1 MKTFFE
7 YVINRDFHESVDP
20 EAAEIIFKCKRN
32 LENLFLWYSD
42 NLGKKEEFYDRLD
55 NNIRD
60 CFRNS
65 LLPYQRGMVI
75 RNIVDEEDII
85 NRTLLRVHNT
95 VEKKIRNRKLNYNL
109 IGGLITNMIRASV
122 VDIIRRNNWKSEKGN
137 VSFNTVGTVHEP
149 SSFADDPSS
158 EKMGLE
164 DLLRVP
170 NLSPRQKIIL
180 TRRSEDV
187 MNKDIAAELN
197 IRPSYATILYNDA
210 IDKIKE
216 YYGIGTYSSDSE

>member
-20 EAAEIIFKCKRN
+20 EAAEIIFNCKRS

-42 NLGKKEEFYDRLD
+42 NLGKKEEFYDRLEE
-55 NNIRD
+55 NIRE
-60 CFRNS
+60 CFKHS

-85 NRTLLRVHNT
+85 NRTLLRVHKT
-95 VEKKIRNRKLNYNL
+95 VEEKIRNGKLNYNRV
-109 IGGLITNMIRASV
+109 GGLITNMIRASV
-122 VDIIRRNNWKSEKGN
+122 VDIIRRNNRKSEKGN

-158 EKMGLE
+158 EKRRLE
-164 DLLRVP
+164 DLLMVP
-170 NLSPRQKIIL
+170 NLSPMQKIIL
-180 TRRSEDV
+180 TRRSEGIK
-187 MNKDIAAELN
+187 NKDIAAELN
-197 IRPSYATILYNDA
+197 IRPSYATSLYNDTKVKA
-210 IDKIKE
+210 KQ
-216 YYGIGTYSSDSE
+216 YYDME

>member
-1 MKTFFE
+1 M
-7 YVINRDFHESVDP
+7 NRDFYESVDP
-20 EAAEIIFKCKRN
+20 DDAQRRFECERN
-32 LENLFLWYSD
+32 LQDLFLWYSD
-42 NLGKKEEFYDRLD
+42 NLGKKGEFYDRLED
-55 NNIRD
+55 NIRD
-60 CFRNS
+60 CFSNS

-95 VEKKIRNRKLNYNL
+95 VEEKIRNRKLNYNL

-137 VSFNTVGTVHEP
+137 VSFNTVGTVHET

-180 TRRSEDV
+180 TRRSEDA

-197 IRPSYATILYNDA
+197 IRPSYATILYKDA
-210 IDKIKE
+210 RKKIRNH
-216 YYGIGTYSSDSE
+216 YGLGTYSSDSEEE